1 MAQIKKISS
10 TLSVAATLLLEA
22 CGSSSSDSGPSP
34 VANTTAPQLLTTW
47 QTDCIITQNSSPTTV
62 TQASGGGGGGGSIS
76 NGEAYIT
83 NAVFHQDGRVEFS
96 RENYQTSDC
105 NPSKRTVTRYN
116 ALYYVGDT
124 RLANDGT
131 QVIEID
137 YSASGSTTYSI
148 FQVINNNALHL
159 GHETSSSPGYDG
171 SSEATRY
178 DGLGTDIFN
187 KIN

>member
-22 CGSSSSDSGPSP
+22 CSSSSSDSGPSP

-47 QTDCIITQNSSPTTV
+47 TTGCIMTQNSSPTTV
-62 TQASGGGGGGGSIS
+62 TQASGGGGGGGSVS
-76 NGEAYIT
+76 GGAGYIT

-96 RENYQTSDC
+96 TENYATENC
-105 NPSKRTVTRYN
+105 NANTLSSLNRYN

-124 RLANDGT
+124 LGSE
-131 QVIEID
+131 IFEID
-137 YSASGSTTYSI
+137 YSAYGSTTYSI
-148 FQVINNNALHL
+148 FQVINNTLYL
-159 GHETSSSPGYDG
+159 GDETTSSPGYDG

-178 DGLGTDIFN
+178 DGLGTDMLN